1 MMISKADDEQLRQI
15 AAKSPHPGVHAGDL
29 INKPATRRLVEAG
42 LVQNSGGSPSSLGY
56 VSITKDGRTLLDMV
70 DEINAR
76 QTGGGGIGG

>member
-29 INKPATRRLVEAG
+29 VNKPSVRRLVEVG
-42 LVQNSGGSPSSLGY
+42 LVRNSGGSPSALAY
-56 VSITKDGRTLLDMV
+56 LSITDEGKALLEVV

-76 QTGGGGIGG
+76 K